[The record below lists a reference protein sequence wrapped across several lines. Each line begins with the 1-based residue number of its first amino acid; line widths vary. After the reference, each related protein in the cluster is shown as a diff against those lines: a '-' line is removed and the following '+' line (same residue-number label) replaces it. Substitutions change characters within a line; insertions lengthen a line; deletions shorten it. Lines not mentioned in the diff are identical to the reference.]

1 MRTKYLIG
9 LHRLIEPHLR
19 AKKEITTFNQHSPS
33 QEYKWEK
40 NIFLVG
46 LSYYMILKI
55 APTCDYCSSTV

>member
-40 NIFLVG
+40 SIFLVG
-46 LSYYMILKI
+46 LSF
-55 APTCDYCSSTV
+55 

>member
-19 AKKEITTFNQHSPS
+19 ATFNQHSPS

-40 NIFLVG
+40 SIFLVG